1 MAEKLSTLIAVALFA
16 TASLAASAPAVAAKA
31 GTTPVQ
37 DKTIEAFIDQT
48 EVLHLPRPAGSLII
62 GNPNVA
68 NVAVHDD
75 RTLLITGKQFGAT
88 NLIVLDN
95 IGRTIHRAQIQV
107 GENRA
112 GDSLTIARGDS
123 TETLSCTT
131 RCRPVRSGIEDN

>member
-1 MAEKLSTLIAVALFA
+1 MAGWVRASMIAAAALIAPV
-16 TASLAASAPAVAAKA
+16 AVAAPTQDEKA
-31 GTTPVQ
+31 
-37 DKTIEAFIDQT
+37 IEAYIDQT

-62 GNPNVA
+62 GNPAVA
-68 NVAVHDD
+68 NIAVHDD

-95 IGRTIHRAQIQV
+95 IGRTIHRSQIHV

-112 GDSLTIARGDS
+112 GDSLTIARGTQ

-131 RCRPVRSGIEDN
+131 RCRPVRSDIASN

>member
-1 MAEKLSTLIAVALFA
+1 MAISARALFA
-16 TASLAASAPAVAAKA
+16 AAALFIAPVSFAATPAA
-31 GTTPVQ
+31 GAEE
-37 DKTIEAFIDQT
+37 KSIEAYIDQT
-48 EVLHLPRPAGSLII
+48 EVLHLSRPAGSLII
-62 GNPNVA
+62 GNPSVA

-95 IGRTIHRAQIQV
+95 IGRTIHRSQIHV

-112 GDSLTIARGDS
+112 GDSLTIARGSD

-131 RCRPVRSGIEDN
+131 RCRPVRTDIASD